1 MNKKDKLSYQWN
13 KKENDFVTNY
23 PLGIGTNCDSALLF
37 NVFCYLDCGHGKNIL
52 KELESRGYDLTT
64 IKFSIE
70 PRLPNIGKF
79 KTLTE
84 KYNGN

>member
-1 MNKKDKLSYQWN
+1 MVKKDKLSYQWN

-23 PLGIGTNCDSALLF
+23 PLGIGTNCDSNFLLNFFSYALKGEEKSF
-37 NVFCYLDCGHGKNIL
+37 L
-52 KELESRGYDLTT
+52 KELESRGYDLST

-70 PRLPNIGKF
+70 PKLPNVGKF

-84 KYNGN
+84 KYK